1 MGVSTR
7 YSTRRPGSHYVTAA
21 AILLII
27 IQALWIRAENV
38 DPSLQVQITPWV
50 PSSQGDDYFDYPP
63 LDSLEVRSVCNG
75 QKWDSNTNTE
85 VVFTC
90 DNSVGEIIDIRNSI
104 LNCIR
109 YAILAGGSLV
119 MPRITVLKGS
129 GTRTDKQTGER
140 KHMGYM
146 FDADHFIK
154 SLRLS
159 CPQLRLY
166 DDVEEVYKAL
176 GPPRTWSLGLFPES
190 LIDEE
195 KIPSIG
201 IQHPNR
207 WRGQLYDW
215 LGQVHTDVS
224 PTGRPS
230 YGPFIV
236 DLGRSYLTFPIY
248 NDGEPFAQAFGDIL
262 KFRSDAR
269 ELATK
274 ALLQMAKIS
283 GSKLTQPEGD
293 AAPSKPGT
301 YAGTIPE
308 HAYLGI
314 YLQEGKDSEETR
326 TPFAEAK
333 RTADYLQQAVNAGLS
348 LVYIANGDATQVKT
362 FKSEAKAKS
371 ITVVTKQD
379 LLGNKDG
386 LENLQGD
393 QQALVDFLVLLSA
406 SHFSGAAC
414 SSFSWNVAL
423 KRHLLVQGPERK
435 HWDGP
440 QTFNS
445 RLNHLHGEPESCPEF
460 FACLWP

>member
-1 MGVSTR
+1 MGVPAC
-7 YSTRRPGSHYVTAA
+7 YSTRRPGSHHATAA
-21 AILLII
+21 AILLFII
-27 IQALWIRAENV
+27 RAFWIRAENL
-38 DPSLQVQITPWV
+38 DPSLQVQVTLWV
-50 PSSQGDDYFDYPP
+50 PNSRGDDYFDHPP
-63 LDSLEVRSVCNG
+63 LDSSEVRSVCNG

-90 DNSVGEIIDIRNSI
+90 DNSVGEIVDTRNSI
-104 LNCIR
+104 LNCVR
-109 YAILAGGSLV
+109 YAIPAGGSLV
-119 MPRITVLKGS
+119 MPRIIVRKGS
-129 GTRTDKQTGER
+129 GKG
-140 KHMGYM
+140 KHVGYT

-159 CPQLRLY
+159 CPLLRLY
-166 DDVEEVYKAL
+166 DDVEE
-176 GPPRTWSLGLFPES
+176 
-190 LIDEE
+190 
-195 KIPSIG
+195 KIPSTG

-215 LGQVHTDVS
+215 LGQVQTDVS
-224 PTGRPS
+224 PTGRPN
-230 YGPFIV
+230 YG
-236 DLGRSYLTFPIY
+236 GH
-248 NDGEPFAQAFGDIL
+248 IL
-262 KFRSDAR
+262 KFRPDAR

-308 HAYLGI
+308 NAYLGI

-326 TPFAEAK
+326 TLFAETK
-333 RTADYLQQAVNAGLS
+333 QTADYLEQAVDAGLS
-348 LVYIANGDATQVKT
+348 LVYIANGDATQVKSL
-362 FKSEAKAKS
+362 KSEAKAKS

-379 LLGNKDG
+379 FLGNKNG
-386 LENLQGD
+386 LENLQRD

-423 KRHLLVQGPERK
+423 KRHLLVQSPRRK

-440 QTFNS
+440 QTFKN
-445 RLNHLHGEPESCPEF
+445 RPNHLHGEPESCPEF